1 MEKIGIGKENIVRIV
16 MNSLALVVFLV
27 ALAVIYL
34 EHLNGWYSII
44 PIVFIFLFL
53 FAIVNEFYE
62 CIFYD
67 DTHLVIRSFSGIK
80 SINFV
85 DIEKIKREYIDA
97 KSVHGAGHWR
107 YTVQIKTKEENT
119 KEIVVPFPQLIHN
132 QHLQDLF
139 LRIKKLNKDVVWV
152 KIES

>member
-34 EHLNGWYSII
+34 EHINGWYSII
-44 PIVFIFLFL
+44 PISFIFLFL
-53 FAIVNEFYE
+53 FAIINEFYE

-67 DTHLVIRSFSGIK
+67 DTHLVIRSFSGIE
-80 SINFV
+80 SIDFI
-85 DIEKIKREYIDA
+85 DIVKIKRDFIDGKA
-97 KSVHGAGHWR
+97 VHGVGHWR
-107 YTVQIKTKEENT
+107 YTVQIKTKEENA

>member
-1 MEKIGIGKENIVRIV
+1 MEKIGIEKENIVRIV
-16 MNSLALVVFLV
+16 MNSLALIVSLLCLV
-27 ALAVIYL
+27 VIYL

-53 FAIVNEFYE
+53 FAIINEFYE

-67 DTHLVIRSFSGIK
+67 DTHLVIRSFGGIE

>member
-1 MEKIGIGKENIVRIV
+1 MEKIGIEKENIVRIV
-16 MNSLALVVFLV
+16 MNSLALVVSLV
-27 ALAVIYL
+27 GLVVIYL
-34 EHLNGWYSII
+34 EHLNGLYSII

-53 FAIVNEFYE
+53 FAIINEFYE

-67 DTHLVIRSFSGIK
+67 DTHLVIRSFSGIE
-80 SINFV
+80 SIDFV
-85 DIEKIKREYIDA
+85 DVVKIKRDFIVDKA
-97 KSVHGAGHWR
+97 VHGGGHCR
-107 YTVQIKTKEENT
+107 YTVQIKTKDQNV
-119 KEIVVPFPQLIHN
+119 KDIVVPFPQLIDN

>member
-53 FAIVNEFYE
+53 FAIINEFYE

-67 DTHLVIRSFSGIK
+67 DTHLVIRSFSGIE
-80 SINFV
+80 SIDFV
-85 DIEKIKREYIDA
+85 DVVKIKRDFIVDKA
-97 KSVHGAGHWR
+97 VHGGGHWR
-107 YTVQIKTKEENT
+107 YTVQIKTKDQSV

>member
-1 MEKIGIGKENIVRIV
+1 MEKIGIEKENIARIV
-16 MNSLALVVFLV
+16 VDSLALLV
-27 ALAVIYL
+27 SLLALVVIYL
-34 EHLNGWYSII
+34 EHINGWYSII

-53 FAIVNEFYE
+53 FAIITEVYE

-67 DTHLVIRSFSGIK
+67 DTHLVIRSFSGIE

-85 DIEKIKREYIDA
+85 DIEKIKRDYIDG
-97 KSVHGAGHWR
+97 KRVHGGGHYR
-107 YTVQIKTKEENT
+107 YTVQIKTKEENA
-119 KEIVVPFPQLIHN
+119 KEIVVPCPQLIHN

-139 LRIKKLNKDVVWV
+139 LRIKKLNKDIVWV

>member
-1 MEKIGIGKENIVRIV
+1 MEKIGIEKENIVRIV
-16 MNSLALVVFLV
+16 VNSLSLIVALLG
-27 ALAVIYL
+27 LAVIYL

-53 FAIVNEFYE
+53 FAIINEFYE

-67 DTHLVIRSFSGIK
+67 DTHLVIRSFSGIE
-80 SINFV
+80 SIDFV
-85 DIEKIKREYIDA
+85 DVVKIKRDFIGGKA
-97 KSVHGAGHWR
+97 VHGGGHWR

>member
-16 MNSLALVVFLV
+16 MNSLALLV
-27 ALAVIYL
+27 SLLALVVIYL
-34 EHLNGWYSII
+34 EHINGWYSII

-53 FAIVNEFYE
+53 FAIINEFYE

-67 DTHLVIRSFSGIK
+67 DTHLVIRSFSGIE
-80 SINFV
+80 SIDFV
-85 DIEKIKREYIDA
+85 DVVKIKRDFIVDKA
-97 KSVHGAGHWR
+97 VHGGGHWR
-107 YTVQIKTKEENT
+107 YTVQIKTKEENA

>member
-34 EHLNGWYSII
+34 EHINGWYSII
-44 PIVFIFLFL
+44 PIGFIFLFL
-53 FAIVNEFYE
+53 FAIINEFYE

-67 DTHLVIRSFSGIK
+67 DTHLVIRSFSGIE
-80 SINFV
+80 SIDFI
-85 DIEKIKREYIDA
+85 DIVKIKRDFIDGKA
-97 KSVHGAGHWR
+97 VHGVGHYR
-107 YTVQIKTKEENT
+107 YTVQIKTKDQSV

>member
-1 MEKIGIGKENIVRIV
+1 MEKIGIEKENIVRIV
-16 MNSLALVVFLV
+16 VNSLALIVSFIG
-27 ALAVIYL
+27 LAVIYL

-53 FAIVNEFYE
+53 FAIINEFYE

-67 DTHLVIRSFSGIK
+67 DTHLVIRSFGGIE
-80 SINFV
+80 SIDFI
-85 DIEKIKREYIDA
+85 DIVKIKRDFIDGKA
-97 KSVHGAGHWR
+97 VHGVGHDR